1 LEPQAIV
8 ALITIGM
15 IGVMLLLTKLFTKI
29 WLYLLLLSPSWGI
42 SLFNIFTAATKG
54 EPIETILFNHAS
66 GLLFALAP
74 IDQYLV
80 SDPSLQLYG
89 LVLLGIW
96 AYLILTASI
105 HLLGGWGLPAA
116 PLIWWLLGKGMPNTM
131 ALIGG
136 TLPSWLSWLTALS
149 GLPLILLICIILGL
163 ITVFIKRRKRYG

>member
-1 LEPQAIV
+1 
-8 ALITIGM
+8 M

-54 EPIETILFNHAS
+54 ESIETILFNHAS
-66 GLLFALAP
+66 GLLFALSP

-89 LVLLGIW
+89 FVLLGIW

-105 HLLGGWGLPAA
+105 HLLGGWGLPVA
-116 PLIWWLLGKGMPNTM
+116 PLIWWLLGKGMPSTM

-136 TLPSWLSWLTALS
+136 TLPSWLGWLTALS

>member
-1 LEPQAIV
+1 MEPQAIV
-8 ALITIGM
+8 AVLALGLV
-15 IGVMLLLTKLFTKI
+15 GVMLLISKVLTRLWVYI
-29 WLYLLLLSPSWGI
+29 LLLSPSWSI
-42 SLFNIFTAATKG
+42 TLFNIFDAVSKG
-54 EPIETILFNHAS
+54 ETFNNILLNHCL
-66 GLLFALAP
+66 GLLFVLSPLDA
-74 IDQYLV
+74 YLIP
-80 SDPSLQLYG
+80 DPSLQLYG

-105 HLLGGWGLPAA
+105 HLLGGWGLPVA

-136 TLPSWLSWLTALS
+136 TLPSWLGWLTALS